1 MFDGSGVH
9 CCIQKSKENSLNR
22 LELIL
27 YTWRK
32 MANARDGKLYA
43 GIVCFGSIVNTMWT
57 FCYWFMLLSNQL
69 SLHYL
74 KYVLY
79 YKPKRNGGIFTGARF
94 SIQKK
99 TRTTHISELVAKCFL
114 TFRLNSLLTLIS
126 CIELCNL
133 RLTQNV
139 SQS

>member
-1 MFDGSGVH
+1 MSVYAKAGAYIDLHV
-9 CCIQKSKENSLNR
+9 CIIIMDCLMALVCIVASKKAKKTHWIDWEI
-22 LELIL
+22 ELYI
-27 YTWRK
+27 WRK

-79 YKPKRNGGIFTGARF
+79 YKPKRNGGIFTGARY
-94 SIQKK
+94 SISKK
-99 TRTTHISELVAKCFL
+99 ELEL
-114 TFRLNSLLTLIS
+114 PTSPNSL
-126 CIELCNL
+126 
-133 RLTQNV
+133 QNV
-139 SQS
+139 S